1 MSEGLTVPSMYGE
14 SHVQMCTHM
23 YSVSLGQVCTHTH
36 IGAQIFMRG
45 LLLPLRPRSGYFLL
59 PCLGEP
65 GHEPDSD
72 PDFFFLPPG
81 KSALHWAA
89 AVNNVEATLAL
100 LKNGANK
107 DMQDSKVSP
116 SPWPIWGSALV

>member
-1 MSEGLTVPSMYGE
+1 MHT
-14 SHVQMCTHM
+14 HVQCLPWKGLHADPNT
-23 YSVSLGQVCTHTH
+23 
-36 IGAQIFMRG
+36 GAQIFIGG
-45 LLLPLRPRSGYFLL
+45 LLLPPSPCPQAIFWAL
-59 PCLGEP
+59 PASLPWEP
-65 GHEPDSD
+65 GQEPDSD
-72 PDFFFLPPG
+72 PDLSPPPPG

-116 SPWPIWGSALV
+116 RPWPTWGSALPSPPPPPR